1 MSIGIY
7 FLFFCSMLAV
17 STSPLIALYL
27 DNQVDPIAI
36 AFWRMTIGALIL
48 YIYSFCNKKFE
59 PIHSKNSL
67 KTLISGVLLGLHF
80 ALFYGAISLLPNN
93 ATNATVF
100 GTLAPFFALFIE
112 IYFGRKIDR
121 KIYFGLFIILCGS
134 FIMFIEKFNFN
145 SDLTQGNILAILC
158 SVCFAVVFILSD
170 QVRKKNSALS
180 FSRSIFLYAAAT
192 LFVIALLKGVNLLDQ
207 GVYNSKFFLLFLGII
222 PTLVGHSVF
231 YYLVKYLPPTVV
243 ACIPLGEPFIFS
255 IITWFIL
262 PAYFPNQEFNSY
274 IIIGGLLTLAGLF
287 ILIQSKKK

>member
-17 STSPLIALYL
+17 STSPLIALHL
-27 DNQVDPIAI
+27 DNQVNPISI
-36 AFWRMTIGALIL
+36 AFWRMLIGGLIL
-48 YIYSFCNKKFE
+48 YFYSLFNKQRDSINPE
-59 PIHSKNSL
+59 NSI
-67 KTLISGVLLGLHF
+67 KTLVAGVLLGFHF
-80 ALFYGAISLLPNN
+80 AFFYGAISLLPNN

-134 FIMFIEKFNFN
+134 LVMFIEKFSFN
-145 SDLTQGNILAILC
+145 SNLTQGNILAVLC
-158 SVCFAVVFILSD
+158 SLCFAIVFILSD
-170 QVRKKNSALS
+170 QVRKTNSSLI
-180 FSRSIFLYAAAT
+180 FSRYIFLYASGT
-192 LFVIALLKGVNLLDQ
+192 LLIIALYQEVNLLEQ
-207 GVYNSKFFLLFLGII
+207 GVYNNIYFLLFLGIV

-255 IITWFIL
+255 MITWFIL
-262 PAYFPNQEFNSY
+262 PAYFPAQDFNNY
-274 IIIGGLLTLAGLF
+274 IIIGGLLTLLGLF
-287 ILIQSKKK
+287 ILTQSKKT